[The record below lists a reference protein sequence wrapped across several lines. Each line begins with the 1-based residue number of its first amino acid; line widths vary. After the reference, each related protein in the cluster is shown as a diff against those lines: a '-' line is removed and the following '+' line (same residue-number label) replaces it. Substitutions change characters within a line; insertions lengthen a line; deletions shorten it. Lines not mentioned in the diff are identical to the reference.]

1 MGTVLLAL
9 LAFAVGFVALAIL
22 GALTYDRLIRA
33 LVINPHQA
41 LADIVETG
49 EVPARWRPADSP
61 GQTEHRSGF
70 VPRLDRLRRI
80 AQRSTMV
87 ADGEDR
93 AVLLARLDEV
103 RSAWE
108 SDRPATAW
116 GASQDEPDLVDDAR
130 RGGRA

>member
-9 LAFAVGFVALAIL
+9 LAFVVGFAALAVL
-22 GALTYDRLIRA
+22 GALSYDRLIRA
-33 LVINPHQA
+33 MVINPHQA

-61 GQTEHRSGF
+61 GQTEQRSGF
-70 VPRLDRLRRI
+70 VARLDRLRRI

-116 GASQDEPDLVDDAR
+116 GASHDEPHVVDDTR

>member
-9 LAFAVGFVALAIL
+9 LAFVVGFAALAVL
-22 GALTYDRLIRA
+22 GALSYDRLIRA
-33 LVINPHQA
+33 LVIDPHEA

-61 GQTEHRSGF
+61 GQTEQRRRY

-93 AVLLARLDEV
+93 AALLARIDEV
-103 RSAWE
+103 QSAWHA
-108 SDRPATAW
+108 DRPAPAW
-116 GASQDEPDLVDDAR
+116 GTSPDAPGLVEDTR
-130 RGGRA
+130 HGERA